1 MSQRAIIG
9 TSSTRATGAAPRRR
23 SLPERRVAAHQD
35 IAQLAYLK
43 WQKRGCPLGDAQSD
57 WLAAEAELK
66 SQLDVV
72 ACTNK

>member
-9 TSSTRATGAAPRRR
+9 TSRTRATGPSPRGR
-23 SLPERRVAAHQD
+23 SSPGLSVALHQD

-43 WQKRGCPLGDAQSD
+43 WQKRGCPLGDAERD

-66 SQLDVV
+66 AQLDVV
-72 ACTNK
+72 SRTNK